1 MLKEKVGKYLKA
13 HDEAKT
19 QFDNPTQYARESRGG
34 SLMLLS
40 KRVDVLVSI
49 IREIVEWVDKVEQ
62 IEILARGNKQKRGKK

>member
-40 KRVDVLVSI
+40 KRVDALASI
-49 IREIVEWVDKVEQ
+49 IREIVEWVGKVEQ
-62 IEILARGNKQKRGKK
+62 KKIVARDNGRVK